1 SLLKI
6 RGFLSY
12 QTMYSVLSFS
22 LTLIEIL
29 NMLDLGDHLD
39 KAFNI
44 VIVPHNDK
52 DAVVSDCDSDGSD
65 MDYGGETG
73 HLPAK
78 LLSACS
84 ELMQKE
90 NERNN
95 EDDWASPCQRVQS
108 KEPQANVQVMKNKD
122 RVFKRSKRP
131 TTAGIP
137 THTVYSP
144 NAAECVKQ
152 NLPNPM
158 DVFLLLFPPTL
169 RELTVKMWKLYSTQT
184 KDKQL
189 YLNMDDSVS
198 RRHIFWSLDSDVHN
212 KNISDAMQ
220 RNQFDDMMASIHVVD
235 NTKITDYPFF
245 KVRPI
250 PFLQNHYHPILWL
263 PWILADQAQVPQG
276 RKFFHDNLFNSLSLL
291 DERRKSGFGSSGT
304 IRQNCLF
311 DVPFK
316 SQKDFKKLPRGTSEV
331 LTQGEKMLVRWK
343 DNNVVTVATNME
355 EKCSETSHMGG
366 VDLHDLQ
373 VSRFHVS
380 IRSKKWWWPFFLCY
394 WRTIDLLTFSRECCS
409 LLCKSSSI
417 EPWKDISSGHK
428 VKDQARYDKYSH
440 WPINTMQRFHR
451 CRYCDKRT
459 TCEKCKAP
467 LHIECLIYHCS
478 KV

>member
-1 SLLKI
+1 IKVSEFDTVP
-6 RGFLSY
+6 GEGVDCSPA
-12 QTMYSVLSFS
+12 V

-95 EDDWASPCQRVQS
+95 EDDWMSTPKR
-108 KEPQANVQVMKNKD
+108 ANVQVMKNKD

-263 PWILADQAQVPQG
+263 PWIVVLSLADQAQVPQG

-343 DNNVVTVATNME
+343 DNNVVTNKE
-355 EKCSETSHMGG
+355 INKYNEHMGG

>member
-84 ELMQKE
+84 ELM
-90 NERNN
+90 
-95 EDDWASPCQRVQS
+95 VQS

-158 DVFLLLFPPTL
+158 DIFLLLFPPTL

-291 DERRKSGFGSSGT
+291 DERTKSGFGSSGT

-380 IRSKKWWWPFFLCY
+380 IRSKKWWWPFFLWSLNSALVNSHLFY
-394 WRTIDLLTFSRECCS
+394 RDVIGGTIDLLTFSRECCS
-409 LLCKSSSI
+409 LLCKN
-417 EPWKDISSGHK
+417 
-428 VKDQARYDKYSH
+428 QARYDKYSH

-459 TCEKCKAP
+459 TCEKCKRHSCIYKY
-467 LHIECLIYHCS
+467 HIN
-478 KV
+478 V